1 MPHRGT
7 KIEEKSETSFKLFLN
22 LNSNSFNI
30 RILIFIS
37 NPKGVNTRSLL
48 SSKGR
53 SDVRITRISPST
65 YVFILLI
72 RAASIR
78 CRMQKRID
86 ARFGSFSG
94 AHSSG
99 TGLRPELNFP
109 LPSAAKSCS
118 FASKV
123 KRNFRTAG
131 VETRPGETP
140 PFHPGNAFP
149 TDEAATF
156 NPNRIAKLD
165 PARRNETR

>member
-1 MPHRGT
+1 MSNLRELLVNLSPN
-7 KIEEKSETSFKLFLN
+7 ETPFKLRTWTPLTLESFL
-22 LNSNSFNI
+22 LAKILKLRGYGLFSRQKGEIRIVAISVHVFNI
-30 RILIFIS
+30 CRFELLRYGLVADA
-37 NPKGVNTRSLL
+37 KVYRRSFRVLL
-48 SSKGR
+48 
-53 SDVRITRISPST
+53 
-65 YVFILLI
+65 
-72 RAASIR
+72 
-78 CRMQKRID
+78 
-86 ARFGSFSG
+86 G

-109 LPSAAKSCS
+109 LPSASKSCS

-140 PFHPGNAFP
+140 PFHPGNALP

-165 PARRNETR
+165 PAQRNETR